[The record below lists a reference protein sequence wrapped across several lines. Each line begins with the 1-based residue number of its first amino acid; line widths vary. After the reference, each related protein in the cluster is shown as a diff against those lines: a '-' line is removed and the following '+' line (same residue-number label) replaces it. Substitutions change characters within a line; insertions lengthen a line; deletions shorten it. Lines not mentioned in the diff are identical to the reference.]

1 MIGRPRGVSKSPD
14 LTAAGVDATA
24 SIGDVAAHSVDHS
37 GRRFMTRGTSFAI
50 LLGLAAGLM
59 AAAGPAAHAQSATE
73 TAVAAAS
80 SAHGLTVEEFSAQS
94 RKVLRRAP
102 SRVRIYRGS
111 SYPGPNSERVCN
123 AHYEQ
128 EYRPSGTVI
137 VPRMNCYWRG

>member
-1 MIGRPRGVSKSPD
+1 
-14 LTAAGVDATA
+14 
-24 SIGDVAAHSVDHS
+24 
-37 GRRFMTRGTSFAI
+37 MTRGTSFAI
-50 LLGLAAGLM
+50 LLGFAAGLM
-59 AAAGPAAHAQSATE
+59 AAAGPAHAQSATKAGAV
-73 TAVAAAS
+73 TAPA
-80 SAHGLTVEEFSAQS
+80 AHGLTMEEFSAQS

-111 SYPGPNSERVCN
+111 SYPGPNSQRVCN